1 MCHGGE
7 FLADFCAGTRER
19 PQVPEVIERCLT
31 ATPEGVW
38 VVWARKVA
46 RPWGDQ
52 FKPMTGSGSYPADAY
67 ALCRRGGR
75 HKAPS
80 RSCSCGFHALSDPWA
95 PFPPGVG
102 FVHLEVAL
110 SGRILAFEWQG
121 GGVLFRAARQTVMR
135 VTQPLEV
142 WSPRPPPEEPGGRL
156 ARQVGQDPR
165 GADSCRLS
173 LPANRAA
180 VISVADDAG
189 YCMLAAARGVT
200 SPAGSPA
207 GRVLASV

>member
-1 MCHGGE
+1 MP
-7 FLADFCAGTRER
+7 D
-19 PQVPEVIERCLT
+19 VVERCLT
-31 ATPEGVW
+31 TTPDGVW

-52 FKPMTGSGSYPADAY
+52 FMPMTGSASYPADAY
-67 ALCRRGGR
+67 ALCRQGGR

-121 GGVLFRAARQTVMR
+121 GGLLFRAARQTVMR
-135 VTQPLEV
+135 VTQPVESLAA
-142 WSPRPPPEEPGGRL
+142 RLLPPEEPAGRL
-156 ARQVGQDPR
+156 ARLIGQDPR
-165 GADSCRLS
+165 GADSCRLP
-173 LPANRAA
+173 LPAEP
-180 VISVADDAG
+180 VPLVPLADDAG
-189 YCMLAAARGVT
+189 YCTLAAASAVT
-200 SPAGSPA
+200 SPACA
-207 GRVLASV
+207 VAKVLSSV